1 MEKTDRKTNTRYK
14 KPEEKRTERMK
25 IAVNP
30 EEKNQLI
37 LNAEKLNYASLAEF
51 IRDSGLKDID
61 QMMVKSHKK
70 ESIETI
76 YQLKKI
82 GVNINQFVK
91 AAQGFKFTPFGLER
105 EMATLKNLLQEIKIR
120 IIDDSQ
126 TN

>member
-51 IRDSGLKDID
+51 IRDSGLKNID

-70 ESIETI
+70 E
-76 YQLKKI
+76 
-82 GVNINQFVK
+82 
-91 AAQGFKFTPFGLER
+91 
-105 EMATLKNLLQEIKIR
+105 
-120 IIDDSQ
+120 
-126 TN
+126 